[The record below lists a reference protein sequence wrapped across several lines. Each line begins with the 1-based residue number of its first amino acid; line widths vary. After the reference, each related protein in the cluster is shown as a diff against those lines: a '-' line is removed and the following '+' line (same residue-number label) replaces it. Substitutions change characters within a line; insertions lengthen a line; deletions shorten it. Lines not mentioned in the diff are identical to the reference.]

1 VLVPDPG
8 FVAHKSGALISE
20 GELVSISLREKNGLC
35 PSHSDVTSLLT
46 PKSRVMFLSF
56 PNNPTGSILQ
66 HREARGLAKIARER
80 DLLVISDEVYE
91 KIIYDGAKHA
101 WIAAFPGMLERSA
114 CATVSRLKHG

>member
-1 VLVPDPG
+1 MLLN
-8 FVAHKSGALISE
+8 F
-20 GELVSISLREKNGLC
+20 
-35 PSHSDVTSLLT
+35 PS
-46 PKSRVMFLSF
+46 
-56 PNNPTGSILQ
+56 NPTDSILP
-66 HREARGLAKIARER
+66 HKTARELAKITCER